1 MSENILYENLDIL
14 SVMEACDDNS
24 FDLVLVFMPTNMGGT
39 VGEKSLRPFI
49 SPSQSKAYNE
59 LNRFRYLDY
68 GKAEFFDEQQYDSY
82 VGLIKKVIQNAGR
95 VLCRKGVFCFGI
107 PKHFDI
113 VSRTEADKMQIKLLL
128 QQTFENTTAIEVSN
142 FSINAKPE
150 IVDSDENKYILYICS
165 NGCGFLDGYNEIYN
179 LKLPSESA
187 INQFLL
193 KYKGMLDMKVP
204 AEKGWLRSEYLT
216 AIRLL
221 NMLMIPELR
230 DKDYIETALNLKCKK
245 QYEAEA
251 AHIRSEI
258 EKILEDKSNYVS
270 LAESLMLTYCKE
282 EDRVLFPYDR
292 NGQYAEIA
300 DRLHLSWV
308 SLYKKSLSRNAAYAY
323 AKLIE
328 KNQDEKV
335 ALQRVELLFGDEC
348 TDFIAK
354 INPEHYLKEKTVPE
368 HKPIQYD
375 TNFISSAKDANALKT
390 KFSKIT
396 NDIIE
401 CAAASGLE
409 NSNNME
415 DAIHAVIGM
424 AVRAQEG
431 KINGDEAK
439 NWYGDGWEE
448 LSKRCQD
455 YLQTAFAFEK
465 MSQQNETADFAPIV
479 IEYCRAV
486 ELESNSVVIRPYM
499 KSIHDKS
506 YQKDTYDNSR
516 AADYFKSV
524 IERFSDKDKP
534 NSMMLGEIGTSL
546 SYASTSYHDG
556 DIYYTLRKYCIAD
569 GRQHLLDSVTVGKYK
584 LIGQIRNQSVHPS
597 SLDKGCVS
605 QVRQLVKD
613 ALKAQQR
620 SKDNQA
626 VVNEPL
632 VCAIIGPDANKMSK
646 TNNIAL
652 LRAAIRNQINILN
665 KSRIQAFASSGNA
678 GFDLIV
684 AECLLKYKK
693 EDKDNR
699 YVNLTEYLP
708 SLRKAMRFPDK
719 IRQRILKVDD
729 IAKTIICGDAN
740 NAENRE
746 ICQRKALEKAQFCIA
761 YFKPGGGS
769 KIEDMVNE
777 AIKEHGLIVWN
788 AYGIE

>member
-1 MSENILYENLDIL
+1 MSKNILYENLDML
-14 SVMEACDDNS
+14 DVMEACEDSS

-68 GKAEFFDEQQYDSY
+68 GTAEFFDEQQYDSY
-82 VGLIKKVIQNAGR
+82 VELIKKVIQNAGR

-107 PKHFDI
+107 SKHFDI

-354 INPEHYLKEKTVPE
+354 INPEHYLKEKTV
-368 HKPIQYD
+368 
-375 TNFISSAKDANALKT
+375 
-390 KFSKIT
+390 
-396 NDIIE
+396 
-401 CAAASGLE
+401 
-409 NSNNME
+409 
-415 DAIHAVIGM
+415 
-424 AVRAQEG
+424 
-431 KINGDEAK
+431 
-439 NWYGDGWEE
+439 
-448 LSKRCQD
+448 
-455 YLQTAFAFEK
+455 
-465 MSQQNETADFAPIV
+465 
-479 IEYCRAV
+479 
-486 ELESNSVVIRPYM
+486 
-499 KSIHDKS
+499 
-506 YQKDTYDNSR
+506 
-516 AADYFKSV
+516 
-524 IERFSDKDKP
+524 
-534 NSMMLGEIGTSL
+534 
-546 SYASTSYHDG
+546 
-556 DIYYTLRKYCIAD
+556 
-569 GRQHLLDSVTVGKYK
+569 
-584 LIGQIRNQSVHPS
+584 
-597 SLDKGCVS
+597 
-605 QVRQLVKD
+605 
-613 ALKAQQR
+613 
-620 SKDNQA
+620 
-626 VVNEPL
+626 
-632 VCAIIGPDANKMSK
+632 
-646 TNNIAL
+646 
-652 LRAAIRNQINILN
+652 
-665 KSRIQAFASSGNA
+665 
-678 GFDLIV
+678 
-684 AECLLKYKK
+684 
-693 EDKDNR
+693 
-699 YVNLTEYLP
+699 
-708 SLRKAMRFPDK
+708 
-719 IRQRILKVDD
+719 
-729 IAKTIICGDAN
+729 
-740 NAENRE
+740 
-746 ICQRKALEKAQFCIA
+746 
-761 YFKPGGGS
+761 
-769 KIEDMVNE
+769 
-777 AIKEHGLIVWN
+777 
-788 AYGIE
+788 